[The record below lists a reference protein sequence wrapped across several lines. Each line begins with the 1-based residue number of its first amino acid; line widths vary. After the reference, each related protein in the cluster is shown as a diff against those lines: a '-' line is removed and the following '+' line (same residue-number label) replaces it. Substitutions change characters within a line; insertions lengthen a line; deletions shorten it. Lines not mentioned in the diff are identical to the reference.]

1 MRPTEKRDIVV
12 KQVIKPLL
20 KKHGFTT
27 SGMDWRRGIE
37 DGYVIIHM
45 MNSQF
50 NDIYTGVSF
59 RFHISAVKKDE
70 IRDKLSNQWIYNQ
83 TCDLRQFAFLPYCGM
98 LSPYY
103 SGDMYTIDGYKN
115 YLPSDTPVEEIC
127 GQIGVDFEKYI
138 LPELCKVQCYD
149 DFMQLHDEKLE
160 RYKEKEM
167 RLLRYYYAA
176 QQSALWSKDSDYER
190 LAALKKELELSAED
204 ISSHLEWLDVCR
216 KNSHFT
222 KVDAKEIAM
231 KAAK

>member
-1 MRPTEKRDIVV
+1 MTKGERVAHYFELVSMPEHLPYDSSHFKLELDISDEDIENYRQEMESRLSMRPTEKRDIVV

-20 KKHGFTT
+20 KKHGFST
-27 SGMDWRRGIE
+27 SGMDWRREIE

-50 NDIYTGVSF
+50 NGISTGVSF

-138 LPELCKVQCYD
+138 LPELCKVQCYP
-149 DFMQLHDEKLE
+149 Q
-160 RYKEKEM
+160 
-167 RLLRYYYAA
+167 
-176 QQSALWSKDSDYER
+176 
-190 LAALKKELELSAED
+190 
-204 ISSHLEWLDVCR
+204 
-216 KNSHFT
+216 
-222 KVDAKEIAM
+222 
-231 KAAK
+231 